1 MRRWRRLTVWSMA
14 LIVAAVAVPAAPAT
28 AFPSAPYSGY
38 VWAFEP
44 VAASYTTTPGVYS
57 FNGAGGTNTIIR
69 SGSGRYTVR
78 FGGLNSADGVAHAVA
93 YGSGTRICTVGVWYR
108 SGVDV
113 VVPVACFTEQG
124 SPADTVFLANF
135 SAHTGAGSAAVTYL
149 EADWPAR
156 SAYVPTRFFDS
167 SGGTPGIRR
176 AGTGIYYVRLPASD
190 VSPGAPMLH
199 QVTAVGNTAVHCQLR
214 HRLAGTGEH
223 QVMCQNPAG
232 YGVDSRFALTAVQR
246 ADLVA
251 VPSGSYAY
259 AHVRQAGGRAVV
271 RSGHHS
277 AGGAISVT
285 SDEPGSVRVVFHGL
299 AGTSGHAVAHIH
311 DNGHALCGVRR
322 FFDSGPDKVVEAHCF
337 EAYTAA
343 PRVADVVVAYR
354 R

>member
-1 MRRWRRLTVWSMA
+1 MMLVVGA
-14 LIVAAVAVPAAPAT
+14 LAVPATPAA

-38 VWAFEP
+38 VWAFAP
-44 VAASYTTTPGVYS
+44 VAASYPTTPGHYS
-57 FNGAGGTNTIIR
+57 FNGIGGTNTISR
-69 SGSGRYTVR
+69 SGTGRYTVR
-78 FGGLNSADGVAHAVA
+78 FGGLNSAGGVAHTVA

-113 VVPVACFTEQG
+113 VVPVNCFTEQG
-124 SPADTVFLANF
+124 RPADTVFLANF
-135 SAHTGAGSAAVTYL
+135 TAHAGPGPAAVTYL

-176 AGTGIYYVRLPASD
+176 TGTGLYSVRLPASE
-190 VSPGAPMLH
+190 VSPGVPMLH

-223 QVMCQNPAG
+223 QVMCQDPTG

-246 ADLVA
+246 ADLLA
-251 VPSGSYAY
+251 VPSGSHAY
-259 AHVRQAGGRAVV
+259 AHVQQLSGGRAVV

-285 SDEPGSVRVVFHGL
+285 SDGPGSVRVVFPGL

-311 DNGHALCGVRR
+311 DNGHAICGVRR

-337 EAYTAA
+337 EAGTAV
-343 PRVADVVVAYR
+343 PRAADVLIAFR

>member
-1 MRRWRRLTVWSMA
+1 MRLRRLTAWSMA
-14 LIVAAVAVPAAPAT
+14 LIVGASAVPAAPAE

-38 VWAFEP
+38 AWAFAP
-44 VAASYTTTPGVYS
+44 TAASYTTTPGHYS
-57 FNGAGGTNTIIR
+57 FNGIGGTNTIVR
-69 SGSGRYTVR
+69 SGTGRYTVR
-78 FGGLNSADGVAHAVA
+78 FGGLNSAGGVAHVVA
-93 YGSGTRICTVGVWYR
+93 YGSGTRICSVGVWYR

-113 VVPVACFTEQG
+113 VVPVNCFTEQG
-124 SPADTVFLANF
+124 SPADTVFLVNF
-135 SAHTGAGSAAVTYL
+135 TAHAGPGSAAVTYL

-167 SGGTPGIRR
+167 SGGTPTIRR
-176 AGTGIYYVRLPASD
+176 TGTGLYYLRLPASD
-190 VSPGAPMLH
+190 VSPGTPTLH
-199 QVTAVGNTAVHCQLR
+199 QVTAVGNTAAHCQLR
-214 HRLAGTGEH
+214 HRLTDTGEH

-246 ADLVA
+246 ADLLA

-259 AHVRQAGGRAVV
+259 ALVEQVSGRAVV

-277 AGGAISVT
+277 AGGAISAT
-285 SDEPGSVRVVFHGL
+285 SDGPGRFRVVFHGL
-299 AGTSGHAVAHIH
+299 AGATGHAVAHIH
-311 DNGHALCGVRR
+311 DNGHAVCGVRR
-322 FFDSGPDKVVEAHCF
+322 FFDSGPDKVVEIHCF

>member
-1 MRRWRRLTVWSMA
+1 
-14 LIVAAVAVPAAPAT
+14 
-28 AFPSAPYSGY
+28 
-38 VWAFEP
+38 
-44 VAASYTTTPGVYS
+44 
-57 FNGAGGTNTIIR
+57 
-69 SGSGRYTVR
+69 
-78 FGGLNSADGVAHAVA
+78 
-93 YGSGTRICTVGVWYR
+93 
-108 SGVDV
+108 
-113 VVPVACFTEQG
+113 
-124 SPADTVFLANF
+124 
-135 SAHTGAGSAAVTYL
+135 
-149 EADWPAR
+149 
-156 SAYVPTRFFDS
+156 
-167 SGGTPGIRR
+167 
-176 AGTGIYYVRLPASD
+176 
-190 VSPGAPMLH
+190 
-199 QVTAVGNTAVHCQLR
+199 
-214 HRLAGTGEH
+214 
-223 QVMCQNPAG
+223 MCQDPAG

-343 PRVADVVVAYR
+343 PRVADVVVAFR